1 MLVDTPGIDS
11 TDDAHQLATEST
23 LHRRCHFYMM
33 DYNHVQS
40 EVNLQFV
47 KELKQRNKTVYLVVN
62 QIDKHK
68 ENELSFENYKDSV
81 KQSFSNWDIEV
92 DGVYYTSL
100 RMMNHPHNEIRSLE
114 ALITSIMKEK
124 NSM

>member
-1 MLVDTPGIDS
+1 MIHPGIDS

-23 LHRRCHFYMM
+23 LHLADVIFYMM

-68 ENELSFENYKDSV
+68 ENELSF
-81 KQSFSNWDIEV
+81 
-92 DGVYYTSL
+92 
-100 RMMNHPHNEIRSLE
+100 
-114 ALITSIMKEK
+114 
-124 NSM
+124 